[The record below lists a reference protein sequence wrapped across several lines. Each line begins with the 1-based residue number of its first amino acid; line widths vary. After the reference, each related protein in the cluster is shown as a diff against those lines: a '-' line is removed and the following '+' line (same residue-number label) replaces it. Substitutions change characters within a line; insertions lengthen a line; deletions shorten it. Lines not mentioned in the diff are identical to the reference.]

1 MSVVVASGT
10 RLMLCPLLPEDVGEA
25 YVAWLNDPE
34 TVRYTEA
41 RHTVHTVESVRDFVA
56 TCYGRND
63 THLLGIFEQ
72 AGGFHVGN
80 VKLGPVNM
88 IHLCSSV
95 GLIIGEKSRWH
106 LGYATEA
113 IGLTARYAFEDLK
126 LHKLTAGIVRGNEA
140 SLRAFRKNGF
150 VEEGVRRKQNLFDG
164 VWHDEIIVGLLA
176 EDRGCA

>member
-1 MSVVVASGT
+1 MSTAVASGT
-10 RLMLCPLLPEDVGEA
+10 LLMLRPLLPDDVGEA
-25 YVAWLNDPE
+25 YVGWLNDLE

-41 RHTVHTVESVRDFVA
+41 RHAVHTVESVRDFVA
-56 TCYGRND
+56 ACHGRKD

-72 AGGFHVGN
+72 ANGLHVGN
-80 VKLGPVNM
+80 IKLGPVNM
-88 IHLCSSV
+88 IHLCASV
-95 GLIIGEKSRWH
+95 GLIIGEKTRWH

-113 IGLTARYAFEDLK
+113 IALASRYAFEELK

-140 SLRAFRKNGF
+140 SLRAFRKSGF

-176 EDRGCA
+176 EDWAHA